1 MVQRLIDYYERELA
15 YLRTA
20 GQVFAHQFPKVAQR
34 LELSA
39 DECPD
44 PHVERLLEGFAFL
57 TARLHENID
66 DSSSQLARQLLEQ
79 LYPHALRPVPSA
91 SIACFDIDPGKAA
104 QAAGYR
110 IARGTPLFCQSS
122 AGDTVHFRTSAMLEL
137 WPFSVAGC
145 ELRTERLAEFTS
157 LPAACSVLQVD
168 LECPA
173 AFELAPSQ
181 LPTLRF
187 HVSGGGATAAQL
199 CDLLAAHTLQ
209 VLWRSAADAPLQEL
223 EGVRPRFTGLDP
235 DEALLPERPDTE
247 QAYRLLVEYFAFPL
261 KFQFFG
267 LDARMLA
274 LPALPG
280 AAPGALRRC
289 QLFFV
294 FDRLPHCRLP
304 LARDALMLGCTPIVN
319 LFPRTAEP
327 LRVTGRQAQ
336 YRLVPDQHRLR
347 CTEIY
352 SVEEVLSPGSGAAPE
367 RIAAYF
373 DSRAAVR
380 QGARY
385 WHAQRVPGTR
395 ADLPG
400 SEMQLSFVD
409 PAFDPAQ
416 PAQRTLVARV
426 LCTNRDLAR
435 QLPAGAVLSIEEAVP
450 VAGIRALHKPTA
462 QVQPAL
468 DGAAR
473 WRLVSQLTLN
483 QLSIVEGTQA
493 LQRLREMLSL
503 NNLAQEL
510 SAQQQIQGIVGLVCQ
525 RVTRHVAG
533 DAWQGYRQGY
543 RVVLQLDSELFRDCS
558 RMLFGSVLHR
568 FLALY
573 AGINTFVELAV
584 HDEMD
589 RPLHTWRPLPQRGRL
604 GL

>member
-1 MVQRLIDYYERELA
+1 MAQRLIDYYEKELA
-15 YLRTA
+15 YLRTS
-20 GQVFAHQFPKVAQR
+20 GQLFARQFPKVAQR

-44 PHVERLLEGFAFL
+44 PHVERLLESFAFL
-57 TARLHENID
+57 TARLHESID
-66 DSSSQLARQLLEQ
+66 DSTSQLARQMLEQ

-91 SIACFDIDPGKAA
+91 SIACFDPDPGKAA

-110 IARGTPLFCQSS
+110 IPGGTQLFCQGSG
-122 AGDTVHFRTSAMLEL
+122 GDTVHFRTCGELEL

-145 ELRTERLAEFTS
+145 ELKTERMAEFTA
-157 LPAACSVLQVD
+157 LPAACSVMQVE
-168 LECPA
+168 LACPA
-173 AFELAPSQ
+173 AFELAPAQ
-181 LPTLRF
+181 MAGMRF
-187 HVSGGGATAAQL
+187 HVTGGGGTAAQI

-209 VLWRSAADAPLQEL
+209 VLWRPALEGPLQLL
-223 EGVRPRFTGLDP
+223 EGVRPRFTGLDAQ
-235 DEALLPERPDTE
+235 EALLPERPDTE

-261 KFQFFG
+261 KYQFFE
-267 LDARMLA
+267 LDTRALA
-274 LPALPG
+274 LPALPE
-280 AAPGALRRC
+280 AAPGAMRRC

-304 LARDALMLGCTPIVN
+304 LARDALMLGCTPVVN

-352 SVEEVLSPGSGAAPE
+352 SIEEVLSPGPGPEPE

-373 DSRAAVR
+373 DSRAA
-380 QGARY
+380 ARPAPCY
-385 WHAQRVPGTR
+385 WHAQRVPGGR

-426 LCTNRDLAR
+426 LCTSRDMAR
-435 QLPAGAVLSIEEAVP
+435 QLPAGAVLSMAEAVP

-462 QVQPAL
+462 QSQPAL

-473 WRLVSQLTLN
+473 WQLVSQLTLN
-483 QLSIVEGTQA
+483 QLSIVDGVQA
-493 LQRLREMLSL
+493 LQRLRELLAL
-503 NNLAQEL
+503 NNLAQDL
-510 SAQQQIQGIVGLVCQ
+510 SAQQQIQGIVSLACQ

-543 RVVLQLDSELFRDCS
+543 RVVLQLDSEQFRDCS
-558 RMLFGSVLHR
+558 RMLFGAVLHR

-573 AGINTFVELAV
+573 AGINTFVELAL

-589 RPLHTWRPLPQRGRL
+589 RLLHTWPPLAQRSRL
-604 GL
+604 AL